1 MKFINVGRKIISYQI
16 NNFLSSQ
23 TVSYLHNLNLASRQ
37 IWITR
42 HGESVDNANGRIGG
56 DSDITAH
63 GTDYS
68 RALTRFITHQKT
80 HLDQRPEY
88 KDHDFCV
95 WTSMLKRGIQ
105 TAQFFDDD
113 EFEVKH
119 WRLLNE
125 LNPGS
130 LEGMTYEQIKQW
142 HKDEHD
148 RRERD
153 KLHYRYPGASGES
166 YLDLI
171 SHLRAVIC
179 EIERLKEHIL
189 VIGHR
194 SVARVLLAY
203 FTGMDRKCVANLNV
217 PLGMLYMLEPVSAH
231 NTLAVEGRYVGRR

>member
-1 MKFINVGRKIISYQI
+1 M
-16 NNFLSSQ
+16 
-23 TVSYLHNLNLASRQ
+23 SYLHNLNLASRQ

-42 HGESVDNANGRIGG
+42 HGESVDNTNGRIGG
-56 DSDITAH
+56 DSDITVR
-63 GTDYS
+63 GTVYS
-68 RALTRFITHQKT
+68 KALTRFITHQKT

-88 KDHDFCV
+88 KDHNFCV
-95 WTSMLKRGIQ
+95 WTSMLKRGVQ

-130 LEGMTYEQIKQW
+130 LEGMTYDQIKQW

-166 YLDLI
+166 YMDLI

-203 FTGMDRKCVANLNV
+203 FTGLDRKVVANLDV
-217 PLGMLYMLEPVSAH
+217 PLGMLYMLEPVC
-231 NTLAVEGRYVGRR
+231 LYVHFHGGVTVFESMC